1 MMYTKG
7 FSSGVSLDDRG
18 GCWPGFEGR
27 IQVYAHKG
35 KERTLQK
42 DQDSEEMQEHAVS
55 VDWACGWS
63 GVG

>member
-7 FSSGVSLDDRG
+7 FRSGVSLDDWG
-18 GCWPGFEGR
+18 GCWPDFEGR

-42 DQDSEEMQEHAVS
+42 DQDSEEMQEHTV
-55 VDWACGWS
+55 
-63 GVG
+63 GVTGPLGEVG